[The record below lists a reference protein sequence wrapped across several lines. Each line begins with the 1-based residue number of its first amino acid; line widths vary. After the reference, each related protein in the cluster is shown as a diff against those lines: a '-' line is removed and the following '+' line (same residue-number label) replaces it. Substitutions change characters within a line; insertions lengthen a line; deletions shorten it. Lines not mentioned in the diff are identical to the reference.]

1 MGNRLRLE
9 GDHSGYH
16 AGSTAVFQALHRIAR
31 EKGWRIVGRRGDY
44 DVMVMNGEG
53 TMHHAQRACVRKI
66 GIMREALDKG
76 KPVHLV
82 NTVWRDNPNDF
93 DDVLRALSGIVVR
106 ETRSHDDLLHRHGVQ
121 SRVVPDVSMY
131 AEVGRA
137 PLFTKDFRGQP
148 AVTDF
153 YWPDKNEHARGDKLF
168 PEARYLRFGNISWS
182 RAVASLK
189 TASYLITGR
198 QHAVY
203 AACKA
208 RIPFVASEAPT
219 DKIKSLIESAGVKIP
234 VADSP
239 EQIRDLIPLI
249 PGLKG
254 EFEKLSDWL
263 ERQDYASIIP
273 EVLRSA

>member
-31 EKGWRIVGRRGDY
+31 EKGWRIVGRRADY

-106 ETRSHDDLLHRHGVQ
+106 ETRSRDDLLAKHGIQ
-121 SRVVPDVSMY
+121 SRVVPDISMY
-131 AEVGRA
+131 ADVHPLLLPVRNFDGR
-137 PLFTKDFRGQP
+137 P
-148 AVTDF
+148 ALTDF
-153 YWPDKNEHARGDKLF
+153 FWPARNEHGRGDRLF
-168 PEARYLRFGNISWS
+168 PEARYLRFDYISWS
-182 RAVASLK
+182 RAVASLR
-189 TASYLITGR
+189 TAPYLITGR

-219 DKIKSLIESAGVKIP
+219 DKIKSLVETAGVKIP

-249 PGLKG
+249 PSLKG
-254 EFEKLSDWL
+254 EYEKLFDWL
-263 ERQDYASIIP
+263 ARQDYASIIP
-273 EVLRSA
+273 EAS